1 MSCVGLII
9 LVSIETCHTES
20 QILFQKISFQ
30 KKNFLTQLEVNRR
43 VRFVRDMLEGLK
55 VDFTGG
61 FFSFSI

>member
-9 LVSIETCHTES
+9 LVSLETCHTES
-20 QILFQKISFQ
+20 QILFQM
-30 KKNFLTQLEVNRR
+30 KNFLTRLEVNRR

-55 VDFTGG
+55 VDFTGVF

>member
-1 MSCVGLII
+1 M
-9 LVSIETCHTES
+9 
-20 QILFQKISFQ
+20 FQKIYFQ